1 MKTIIKSPFKSY
13 FLITAQVMI
22 MFMLTSCSKSSDM
35 TGSGNQN
42 PPPPV
47 TKGANEVFIIDM
59 AFSPSSLSVSAGTT
73 VKWTN
78 QDAVVHTVTSVPAGL
93 FDSGSIPKGGTF
105 SYTFST
111 AGTYNY
117 YCAIHP
123 SMLGVVIVQ

>member
-42 PPPPV
+42 PPPPD